1 METDVSVYANQPR
14 EWKPSMMST
23 QSSLFTPL
31 ALETAPEASRPLQE
45 KIRKSY
51 KFIPNRSE
59 TLLILPSCLRAISA
73 WKAYSRKA
81 V

>member
-1 METDVSVYANQPR
+1 
-14 EWKPSMMST
+14 MMST

-31 ALETAPEASRPLQE
+31 GLETAPEASRPPQE

-51 KFIPNRSE
+51 KFIPNMSE